1 MVSGGVCDRKVA
13 VGLGRR
19 ISHWLGTEVSGIIR
33 IRGINY
39 RVKYIYKDIYKY
51 R

>member
-19 ISHWLGTEVSGIIR
+19 ISQWMCAESSGIIR
-33 IRGINY
+33 IIVINY
-39 RVKYIYKDIYKY
+39 RMKNIDIDRHIYE
-51 R
+51 